1 MVSILLAAVLLAGCG
16 GQATPRMVAE
26 PSTESQGLALPLTL
40 AEGGLVVEEI
50 FQYSGEYWE
59 NGIPETV
66 ENVAAILIS
75 NPGRRM
81 IEYAAIR
88 LECGSR
94 QLHFFLYDLPPG
106 EKCLVLEKEGK
117 ALCGDVTAATFL
129 GIRWCVYDLAP
140 EQMRWVGRDETI
152 LVGNDTGRDM
162 QALCLRYKR
171 YDENRGCFLGGISF
185 SVRTEL
191 VAGQERVLTP
201 LHYRAGCCRVVQ
213 IETGY

>member
-1 MVSILLAAVLLAGCG
+1 MPILLAAVLLAGCG
-16 GQATPRMVAE
+16 GQATPQMVTAT
-26 PSTESQGLALPLTL
+26 SMESQSLALPLIL
-40 AEGGLVVEEI
+40 AEGGLVVEEV

-59 NGIPETV
+59 NGTPETV

-117 ALCGDVTAATFL
+117 VLCGDVTAATFL

-140 EQMRWVGRDETI
+140 EQVRWVGRDDT
-152 LVGNDTGRDM
+152 LVVGNLT
-162 QALCLRYKR
+162 AWTIEELCLRYKR
-171 YDENRGCFLGGISF
+171 YDANRGCFLGGVSF
-185 SVRTEL
+185 SVRAEL
-191 VAGQERVLTP
+191 VAGQEKILLP
-201 LHYRAGCCRVVQ
+201 SYYHAGACQVVH
-213 IETGY
+213 IKTGK